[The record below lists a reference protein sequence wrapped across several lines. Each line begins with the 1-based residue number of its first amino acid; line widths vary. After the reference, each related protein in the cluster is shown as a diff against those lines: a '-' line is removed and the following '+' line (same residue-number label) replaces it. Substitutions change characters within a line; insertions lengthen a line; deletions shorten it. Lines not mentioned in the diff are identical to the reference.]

1 MKAEWMFYT
10 ALGKVADLFKLSDDW
25 ASFVKEAESTEES
38 KFFTRQALKHKTNA
52 IVSYDREYDRLVKE
66 YGYDS
71 R

>member
-10 ALGKVADLFKLSDDW
+10 ALGKVADLFKLADAWTSYIE
-25 ASFVKEAESTEES
+25 VAESEEES
-38 KFFTRQALKHKTNA
+38 KSFARRALKCKTEA
-52 IVSYDREYDRLVKE
+52 IVSYDREYDCLVKE